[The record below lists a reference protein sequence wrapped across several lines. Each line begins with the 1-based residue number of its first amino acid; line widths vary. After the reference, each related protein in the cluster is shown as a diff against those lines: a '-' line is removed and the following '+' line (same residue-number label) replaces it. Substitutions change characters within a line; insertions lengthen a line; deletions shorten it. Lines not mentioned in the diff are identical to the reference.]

1 MSKTILVTG
10 GAGFIGSRFVQYLLD
25 HYPEYKIIILDA
37 LTYAGSTDKL
47 PVGKNRQVDFW
58 YGNVCNS
65 DLVSTLTATSDIVV
79 HFAAETHVTRSIYDN
94 RIFFETDVLGTQS
107 VANAVLRHAGR
118 IERFIHISTSEVYG
132 TARTEKM
139 DEAHPLEP
147 SSPYAAAKC
156 GADRLVASYV
166 TTYGIPAVIV
176 RPFNTFGPFQHLE
189 KLIPRFITSA
199 ILGEPL
205 TIHGDGTAARDFIYV
220 EDVCRAIDLIMHAGA
235 ELELHTPGRE
245 RVADRA
251 RVRHRSGEPVELGHD
266 QGVAAPDCRQ
276 RLVEART
283 RPVRPGEALVRV
295 DAICCHPKLDQRLVL
310 GREVLLVGRTAG
322 VADQHRCHGPDCNVR
337 GPFTAIFIVLFY

>member
-25 HYPEYKIIILDA
+25 HYPEYKIFILDA
-37 LTYAGSTDKL
+37 LTYAGSTNNL
-47 PVGKNRQVDFW
+47 PVGKNGQVDFW

-94 RIFFETDVLGTQS
+94 RIFFETDVLGTQT
-107 VANAVLRHAGR
+107 VANAVLRHADR

-139 DEAHPLEP
+139 DETHPLEP

-220 EDVCRAIDLIMHAGA
+220 EDVCRAIDLIMHAPK
-235 ELELHTPGRE
+235 ELVVGEVFNVASGKHRSILKIADDIIKLTGVDPDLKLHLPNRPGQVLRHTGNASKLAGTLDWRPGTDWIE
-245 RVADRA
+245 GLQTTINWFRSNQILWQKQVWMRTIEITLPDGGT
-251 RVRHRSGEPVELGHD
+251 VRH
-266 QGVAAPDCRQ
+266 
-276 RLVEART
+276 
-283 RPVRPGEALVRV
+283 
-295 DAICCHPKLDQRLVL
+295 
-310 GREVLLVGRTAG
+310 
-322 VADQHRCHGPDCNVR
+322 
-337 GPFTAIFIVLFY
+337 

>member
-25 HYPEYKIIILDA
+25 HYPEYRIFILDA
-37 LTYAGSTDKL
+37 LTYAGSTDNL

-220 EDVCRAIDLIMHAGA
+220 EDVCRAVDLIMHASA
-235 ELELHTPGRE
+235 EPVIGEVFNVASGKHRSIVEIADDIIRLTGIDPALKSHLPDRPGQILRHTGN
-245 RVADRA
+245 ASKLA
-251 RVRHRSGEPVELGHD
+251 RTLDWHPATDWIQGLQTTIDWFRSNRTFWQNQVWMRSIEITLPDGGTVRH
-266 QGVAAPDCRQ
+266 
-276 RLVEART
+276 
-283 RPVRPGEALVRV
+283 
-295 DAICCHPKLDQRLVL
+295 
-310 GREVLLVGRTAG
+310 
-322 VADQHRCHGPDCNVR
+322 
-337 GPFTAIFIVLFY
+337 

>member
-10 GAGFIGSRFVQYLLD
+10 GAGFIGSRFVRYLLD
-25 HYPEYKIIILDA
+25 HYPEYRIFILDA
-37 LTYAGSTDKL
+37 LTYAGSTDNL
-47 PVGKNRQVDFW
+47 PVGKKRQVDFW

-235 ELELHTPGRE
+235 EPVIGEVFNVASGKHRSIVEIADDIIRLTGIDPALKSHMPNRPGQVLRHTGN
-245 RVADRA
+245 ASKLA
-251 RVRHRSGEPVELGHD
+251 RTLGWHPATGWIQGLQTTIDWFRSNRTFWQNQIWMRSIEITLPDGGTVRH
-266 QGVAAPDCRQ
+266 
-276 RLVEART
+276 
-283 RPVRPGEALVRV
+283 
-295 DAICCHPKLDQRLVL
+295 
-310 GREVLLVGRTAG
+310 
-322 VADQHRCHGPDCNVR
+322 
-337 GPFTAIFIVLFY
+337 

>member
-1 MSKTILVTG
+1 MSKSILVTG
-10 GAGFIGSRFVQYLLD
+10 GAGFIGSRFVQYIVD
-25 HYPEYKIIILDA
+25 HYPDYRIMILDA
-37 LTYAGSTDKL
+37 LTYAGSTDNL

-132 TARTEKM
+132 TARTERM
-139 DEAHPLEP
+139 VETHSLEP

-156 GADRLVASYV
+156 GADRLIASYV

-235 ELELHTPGRE
+235 ESVIGEVFN
-245 RVADRA
+245 VASGK
-251 RVRHRSGEPVELGHD
+251 HRSIVEIAD
-266 QGVAAPDCRQ
+266 DII
-276 RLVEART
+276 RLTGIDPALKSHM
-283 RPVRPGEALVRV
+283 PNRPGQVLRHTG
-295 DAICCHPKLDQRLVL
+295 DASKLIDTLGWHPATDWIQGLQTTIDWFRSNRIFWQNQVWM
-310 GREVLLVGRTAG
+310 RTIEITLPNG
-322 VADQHRCHGPDCNVR
+322 STIRH
-337 GPFTAIFIVLFY
+337 